1 MRVLTILLL
10 LLTSAAWADAPCG
23 PETPCEIETGSY
35 HLRLP
40 DTWDGVSPLPAL
52 VFFHGHNA
60 TGGMSFRNG
69 GLKTDL
75 LDAGYL
81 LIAPNG
87 EPIAGR
93 KTRRWPGRV
102 GGARDDV
109 AFTLD
114 VLADAKTRLPIDPER
129 IFTAGFSAGGSM
141 VWLLACRAA
150 DQFKAFVSVS
160 GALRQP
166 NPTENCPNAP
176 VRFLHIHGFSDSQ
189 VPLEGREIRDWHQGD
204 VFESLGL
211 ARQSNA
217 CRTNP
222 DQIQIEDRFRCRLWA
237 ESCETGA
244 IRLCL
249 HDGGHGLPKGW
260 TAMAR
265 NWFEG
270 R

>member
-1 MRVLTILLL
+1 MRFFMFWVLWFASLVHAETPCGP
-10 LLTSAAWADAPCG
+10 DAPC
-23 PETPCEIETGSY
+23 EIANGSY
-35 HLRLP
+35 HMRVP
-40 DTWDGVSPLPAL
+40 NAWDGTSPLPAL

-60 TGGMSFRNG
+60 TGGMIFRNG

-75 LDAGYL
+75 LDAGYV

-93 KTRRWPGRV
+93 KTRRWSGRV
-102 GGARDDV
+102 GTVRDDV
-109 AFTLD
+109 AFTLE
-114 VLADAKTRLPIDPER
+114 VLEDAKSRLPIDPER
-129 IFTAGFSAGGSM
+129 VYTAGFSAGGSM

-150 DQFKAFVSVS
+150 GQFKAFVSVS

-166 NPTENCPNAP
+166 NPTDDCPNAP
-176 VRFLHIHGFSDSQ
+176 VRFLHIHGFADTQ
-189 VPLEGREIRDWHQGD
+189 VPFEGRGIRDWHQGD

-211 ARQSNA
+211 ARKANA

-222 DQIQIEDRFRCRLWA
+222 DQITMGAPFRCRTWQD
-237 ESCETGA
+237 SCASGA
-244 IRLCL
+244 LKLCV

-265 NWFEG
+265 DWFEES
-270 R
+270 